1 MDFSIEK
8 QFAAFTPI
16 CGIDEAG
23 RGPLAGDVFAAAVI
37 LPPNYIPDGLNDS
50 KKLSAAKRAKLYE
63 EITTNAISYAV
74 ARASVKEI
82 EQLNILEATLL
93 AMRRA
98 VAALKVIP
106 GLLLVDGN
114 IDRDFTLPAKA
125 IINGDALCPSIA
137 AASIIAK
144 VERDNYCDE
153 LDKLYP
159 EYGFAK
165 HKGYGTKAHIAAIA
179 EHGAVPVH
187 RSLFIRKILTK
198 TTNNYANI

>member
-1 MDFSIEK
+1 MDFNIEK
-8 QFAAFTPI
+8 QFAAFAPI

-37 LPPNYIPDGLNDS
+37 LPENYIPQGLNDS
-50 KKLSAAKRAKLYE
+50 KKLTAIKRAKLYE
-63 EITTNAISYAV
+63 EIKANAICFAV
-74 ARASVKEI
+74 ARASVIEI

-98 VAALKVIP
+98 ANALTTKP
-106 GLLLVDGN
+106 GMLLVDGN
-114 IDRDFTLPAKA
+114 VERDFTLPAKA

-144 VERDNYCDE
+144 VERDNYCGE

-165 HKGYGTKAHIAAIA
+165 HKGYGTKAHIAAITQY
-179 EHGAVPVH
+179 GASPVH
-187 RSLFIRKILTK
+187 RSLFVRKIISRTIS
-198 TTNNYANI
+198 YANI